1 MAQITPQG
9 IIGKSLNEYLV
20 DIEGKL
26 LAIDPNW
33 NIDPDSPD
41 GQKNGIDAEAM
52 ANMDEGVVAAY
63 RSKDPASAVG
73 EALNDIGAIS
83 GVPRQQATY
92 SVAPVTITG
101 TPTKIIPAGVSVVR
115 SRIDNTAWTL
125 NSAVVIGVGGTGSG
139 FVTCTT
145 AGRVVAGVGE
155 LTVIGTPTAGWSS
168 VTNPTAATQGQPE
181 ESDAEYRIRRFESV
195 SKPGSNMVDNME
207 ANVKAVKTVTTARVL
222 ENYLDTVDENG
233 IPGHCLAIIV
243 NGGSD
248 QDVGEAIRQ
257 KKNQGCGMFPRW
269 NEQTETWVD
278 PKGSNGIL
286 VYVQSPVTGLV
297 NPITFQRAIAKSIY
311 VSVKIQRKGI
321 LPGNI
326 NELVIQAII
335 ADSTKSLFEGNS
347 LIGFNQGGYDIG
359 EVVPVGRLYTPV
371 NKVLGLYGDSY
382 VTEIAIG
389 TSAGALSAATIQP
402 AYNELAT
409 FDEDNIVVTVA
420 A

>member
-26 LAIDPNW
+26 LAIDPSW

-52 ANMDEGVVAAY
+52 ANMDEGIVAAY

-73 EALNDIGAIS
+73 ESLNDIGKIS

-92 SVAPVTITG
+92 SVAPVTLTG
-101 TPTKIIPAGVSVVR
+101 TPTRIIPAGISIVR
-115 SRIDNTAWTL
+115 SRIDNTPWTL
-125 NSAVVIGVGGTGSG
+125 NADVVIGVGGTGSG
-139 FVTCTT
+139 FVTCAT
-145 AGRVVAGVGE
+145 AGRVVAGAGE

-222 ENYLDTVDENG
+222 ENHLDTVDENG

-248 QDVGEAIRQ
+248 ADVGEAIRQ

-269 NEQTETWVD
+269 NEQTETWID

-311 VSVKIQRKGI
+311 ADIKIQRKGI

-326 NELVIQAII
+326 NDLVIKAII
-335 ADSTKSLFEGNS
+335 ADATKSLFEGAGVN
-347 LIGFNQGGYDIG
+347 GFNQGGYDIG

-382 VTEIAIG
+382 VTSITIG

>member
-1 MAQITPQG
+1 MARITPQG

-73 EALNDIGAIS
+73 EALNDIGSIS

-92 SVAPVTITG
+92 SVAPVTLTG
-101 TPTKIIPAGVSVVR
+101 TPTRIIPAGISIVR
-115 SRIDNTAWTL
+115 SRIDNTSWTL
-125 NSAVVIGVGGTGSG
+125 NAAVVIGVGGTGSG

-145 AGRVVAGVGE
+145 AGRVVAGAGE

>member
-63 RSKDPASAVG
+63 RSKDPSSAVG

-92 SVAPVTITG
+92 SVAPVTLTG
-101 TPTKIIPAGVSVVR
+101 TPTRIIPAGISIVR
-115 SRIDNTAWTL
+115 SRVDNTAWTL
-125 NSAVVIGVGGTGSG
+125 NADVVIGVGGTGSG

-145 AGRVVAGVGE
+145 AGRVVAGAGE
-155 LTVIGTPTAGWSS
+155 LTVIGTPTAGWSA

-359 EVVPVGRLYTPV
+359 EVVPVGRIYTPV

>member
-83 GVPRQQATY
+83 GVPRQLATY
-92 SVAPVTITG
+92 SVAPVTLTG
-101 TPTKIIPAGVSVVR
+101 TPTTIIPAGVSVVR
-115 SRIDNTAWTL
+115 SRVDNTAWTL
-125 NSAVVIGVGGTGSG
+125 NAAVVIGVGGTGTG

-145 AGRVVAGVGE
+145 AGRVVAGAGE
-155 LTVIGTPTAGWSS
+155 LTVIGTPTAGWSA

-248 QDVGEAIRQ
+248 ADVGEAIRQ

-278 PKGSNGIL
+278 PQGTNGIL
-286 VYVQSPVTGLV
+286 IYVESPVTGLV

-311 VSVKIQRKGI
+311 VRVSIQRKGI

-326 NELVIQAII
+326 NELVIQAVI
-335 ADSTKSLFEGNS
+335 ADATKSLFEGNS

-359 EVVPVGRLYTPV
+359 EVVPVGRLYTPI

-382 VTEIAIG
+382 VTSITIG
-389 TSAGALSAATIQP
+389 TSAGELSAATIQP

>member
-52 ANMDEGVVAAY
+52 ANMDEGIVAAY

-83 GVPRQQATY
+83 GVPRQLATY
-92 SVAPVTITG
+92 SVAPVTLTG
-101 TPTKIIPAGVSVVR
+101 TPTSIIPADVSVVR
-115 SRIDNTAWTL
+115 SRIDNTAWTF
-125 NSAVVIGVGGTGSG
+125 NADVVIGVGGTGSG

-145 AGRVVAGVGE
+145 SGRVVAGAGE

-181 ESDAEYRIRRFESV
+181 ESEAEYRIRRFESV

-248 QDVGEAIRQ
+248 ADVGEAIRQ
-257 KKNQGCGMFPRW
+257 KKNPGCGMFPRW

-311 VSVKIQRKGI
+311 ADIKIQRKGI

-326 NELVIQAII
+326 NDLIIKAII
-335 ADSTKSLFEGNS
+335 ADATKSLFEGAGVS
-347 LIGFNQGGYDIG
+347 GFNQGGYDIG

-382 VTEIAIG
+382 VTSITIG

>member
-26 LAIDPNW
+26 LAIDSNW

-52 ANMDEGVVAAY
+52 ANMDEGIVAAY

-83 GVPRQQATY
+83 GVPRQLATY
-92 SVAPVTITG
+92 SVAPVTLTG
-101 TPTKIIPAGVSVVR
+101 TPTSIIPATVSVVR
-115 SRIDNTAWTL
+115 SRADNTAWTL
-125 NSAVVIGVGGTGSG
+125 NAAVVIGVGGTGTG

-145 AGRVVAGVGE
+145 AGRVVAGAGE
-155 LTVIGTPTAGWSS
+155 LTIIGTPTAGWSS

-181 ESDAEYRIRRFESV
+181 ESDAEYRIRRSESV

-222 ENYLDTVDENG
+222 ENYLDTPDENG

-248 QDVGEAIRQ
+248 DEVGEAIRQ

-278 PKGSNGIL
+278 PQGSNGIL
-286 VYVQSPVTGLV
+286 VYVESPVTGLV

-311 VSVKIQRKGI
+311 ASVKIQRKGI

-335 ADSTKSLFEGNS
+335 ADATKSLFEGNS

-382 VTEIAIG
+382 VTEITIG
-389 TSAGALSAATIQP
+389 TSAGSLSAATIQP

>member
-73 EALNDIGAIS
+73 EALNNIGAIS

-92 SVAPVTITG
+92 SVAPVTLTG
-101 TPTKIIPAGVSVVR
+101 TPARIIPAGISIVR
-115 SRIDNTAWTL
+115 SRIDNTSWTL
-125 NSAVVIGVGGTGSG
+125 NADVVIGVGGTGSG

-145 AGRVVAGVGE
+145 AGRVVAGAGE
-155 LTVIGTPTAGWSS
+155 LTVIGTPTAGWSA

-181 ESDAEYRIRRFESV
+181 ESDAEYRIRLFESV

>member
-101 TPTKIIPAGVSVVR
+101 TPTTIIPAGVSVVR
-115 SRIDNTAWTL
+115 SRVDNTAWTL

-145 AGRVVAGVGE
+145 AGRVVAGAGE

-248 QDVGEAIRQ
+248 ADVGEAIRQ

-269 NEQTETWVD
+269 NEQAETWID
-278 PKGSNGIL
+278 PKGPNGIL

-311 VSVKIQRKGI
+311 ASVRIQRKGI

-335 ADSTKSLFEGNS
+335 ADATKSLFEGNS

-382 VTEIAIG
+382 VTSITIG
-389 TSAGALSAATIQP
+389 TSAGELSAATIQP

>member
-33 NIDPDSPD
+33 NIDSDSPD

-73 EALNDIGAIS
+73 EALNDIGSIS
-83 GVPRQQATY
+83 GVPRQLATY
-92 SVAPVTITG
+92 SVAPITITG
-101 TPTKIIPAGVSVVR
+101 TPTRIIPAGVSVVR
-115 SRIDNTAWTL
+115 SRTDNTSWTL
-125 NSAVVIGVGGTGSG
+125 NSDIVIGAGGSGIG

-145 AGRVVAGVGE
+145 AGRVVAGAGE

-181 ESDAEYRIRRFESV
+181 ETDAEYRLRRSESV
-195 SKPGSNMVDNME
+195 SKPGSNMVDNMI
-207 ANVKAVKTVTTARVL
+207 ANVGAVKTVTSVKVY
-222 ENYLDTVDENG
+222 ENYLDTVDVNG
-233 IPGHCLAIIV
+233 IPGHSLAIIV

-248 QDVGEAIRQ
+248 ADVGLAIQQ

-278 PKGSNGIL
+278 PKGPNGVL
-286 VYVQSPVTGLV
+286 VYIQSPVTGLT

-311 VSVKIQRKGI
+311 VDVKIQRKGV

-326 NELVIQAII
+326 NDLIIKAII
-335 ADSTKSLFEGNS
+335 ADATKALFDGNS

-359 EVVPVGRLYTPV
+359 EVVPVGRIYTPV

-382 VTEIAIG
+382 ATEITIG
-389 TSAGALSAATIQP
+389 SSAGSLGSATIQP

-409 FDEDNIVVTVA
+409 FDEDNITVTVTA
-420 A
+420 

>member
-52 ANMDEGVVAAY
+52 ANMDEGIVAAY

-73 EALNDIGAIS
+73 EALNNIGAIS
-83 GVPRQQATY
+83 GVPRQLATY

-101 TPTKIIPAGVSVVR
+101 TPTSIIPADVSVVR
-115 SRIDNTAWTL
+115 SRIDNTAWTF
-125 NSAVVIGVGGTGSG
+125 NADVVIGVGGTGSG

-145 AGRVVAGVGE
+145 AGRVVAGAGE

-181 ESDAEYRIRRFESV
+181 EGDPEYRIRRFESV

-222 ENYLDTVDENG
+222 ENYLDTPDENG

-248 QDVGEAIRQ
+248 QEVGEAIRQ

-269 NEQTETWVD
+269 NEQTETWID
-278 PKGSNGIL
+278 PQGSNGIL

-382 VTEIAIG
+382 VTEITIG
-389 TSAGALSAATIQP
+389 ASAGSLSAATIQP

-409 FDEDNIVVTVA
+409 FGEDNIVVTVA

>member
-52 ANMDEGVVAAY
+52 ANMDEGVVSAY

-101 TPTKIIPAGVSVVR
+101 TPTKIIPAGVSIVR
-115 SRIDNTAWTL
+115 SRVDNTSWTL
-125 NSAVVIGVGGTGSG
+125 NAAVVIGVGGTGSG

-145 AGRVVAGVGE
+145 AGRVVAGAGE

-233 IPGHCLAIIV
+233 IPGHTIAIIV

-248 QDVGEAIRQ
+248 ADVGEAIRQ

-311 VSVKIQRKGI
+311 ADIKIQRKGI

-326 NELVIQAII
+326 NDLIIKAII
-335 ADSTKSLFEGNS
+335 ADATKSLFEGTGVS
-347 LIGFNQGGYDIG
+347 GFNQGGYDIG

-382 VTEIAIG
+382 VTSITIG

-409 FDEDNIVVTVA
+409 FDEDNIVVTVEA
-420 A
+420 

>member
-248 QDVGEAIRQ
+248 ADVGEAIRQ

-278 PKGSNGIL
+278 PQGTNGIL
-286 VYVQSPVTGLV
+286 IYVESPVTGLV

-311 VSVKIQRKGI
+311 VRVSIQRKGI

-335 ADSTKSLFEGNS
+335 ADATKSLFEGNS

-382 VTEIAIG
+382 VTSITIG
-389 TSAGALSAATIQP
+389 TSAGELSAATIQP